1 MKKIKVALLIDEF
14 FGGANTAYGGYG
26 FLARNY
32 ICKYIPSKYIQI
44 DVLLEQKDNLSSVE
58 FEYVDKVRVYRLPS
72 DPNLA
77 AAWLN
82 RQNYALF
89 MSIELTYP
97 SFLIMRLV
105 SNKKLLLWVQDPR
118 PNNVWQKVRNSMS
131 IIKDPCVVDKQI
143 PLFVKRLQDQ
153 NRIKFIS
160 QGETLVS
167 LANELYHTND
177 QVKMDIVR
185 NPIELDLNF
194 NLDLSKK
201 KKQVIFLG
209 RLEAQKRVWLVC
221 ELAKLLPCY
230 DFIVMGKFF
239 RDEEENRE
247 ILNKYINHPFSNLH
261 FVGHIEGKQKEDIIK
276 ESRLLINTSIWEG
289 IPISW
294 LECLQYG
301 TLIVSCLN
309 NEDLPNRFGKY
320 VGNILGDGFKDV
332 YKFVP
337 AINELMQNDQLYLN
351 LSKKAIDYVR
361 EYHNIEI
368 FKQKIRNLIVKNAEL
383 NFYQKLF
390 NKFFDLT
397 K

>member
-1 MKKIKVALLIDEF
+1 MKKIKIALLIDEF

-44 DVLLEQKDNLSSVE
+44 DVLLELKSGLTDVDC
-58 FEYVDKVRVYRLPS
+58 EYVDKVRVYRLPS
-72 DPNLA
+72 DHNLTTE
-77 AAWLN
+77 WLE

-105 SNKKLLLWVQDPR
+105 SSKKLILWVQDPR
-118 PNNVWQKVRNSMS
+118 PNNIWQKVRNSMT

-143 PLFVKRLQDQ
+143 PLFVKKLQDQ

-167 LANELYHTND
+167 LANELYQTND
-177 QVKMDIVR
+177 QVKMDIIR

-201 KKQVIFLG
+201 KKQIIFLG

-230 DFIVMGKFF
+230 DFIIMGKFF
-239 RDEEENRE
+239 RDVDENRQ
-247 ILNKYINHPFSNLH
+247 ILSKYIKYPPSNLH
-261 FVGHIEGKQKEDIIK
+261 FVGHVEGKQKDDIIK

-309 NEDLPNRFGKY
+309 NENLPNRFGKY
-320 VGNILGDGFKDV
+320 VGNILGDGFNDV

-351 LSKKAIDYVR
+351 LSQKAIDYVR
-361 EYHNIEI
+361 AYHNTEV
-368 FKQKIRNLIVKNAEL
+368 FKQKIRNIIIENADL
-383 NFYQKLF
+383 NFCQKLL

>member
-1 MKKIKVALLIDEF
+1 MKKIKIALLIDEF

-44 DVLLEQKDNLSSVE
+44 DVLLELKSGLTDVE
-58 FEYVDKVRVYRLPS
+58 CEYVDKVRVYRLPS
-72 DPNLA
+72 DHNLTTE
-77 AAWLN
+77 WLE

-105 SNKKLLLWVQDPR
+105 SSKKLILWVQDPR
-118 PNNVWQKVRNSMS
+118 PNNIWQKVRNSMT

-143 PLFVKRLQDQ
+143 PLFVKKLQDQ

-167 LANELYHTND
+167 LANELYQTND
-177 QVKMDIVR
+177 QVKMDIIR

-201 KKQVIFLG
+201 KKQIIFLG

-230 DFIVMGKFF
+230 DFIIMGKFF
-239 RDEEENRE
+239 RDVDENRQ
-247 ILNKYINHPFSNLH
+247 ILSKYIKYPPSNLH
-261 FVGHIEGKQKEDIIK
+261 FVGHVEGKQKDDIIK

-309 NEDLPNRFGKY
+309 NENLPNRFGKY
-320 VGNILGDGFKDV
+320 VGNILGDGFNDV

-351 LSKKAIDYVR
+351 LSQKAIDYVR
-361 EYHNIEI
+361 AYHNTEV
-368 FKQKIRNLIVKNAEL
+368 FKQKIRNIIIENADL
-383 NFYQKLF
+383 NFCQKLL